1 MRDAPNPPSTVP
13 PGAAST
19 SAAPAAGARE
29 GGGADAAG
37 PLDPAEGAD
46 GLADFRSSATLDAAF
61 EHLLGRQATDGERLH
76 LRRLQEKLGIGSNDA
91 IWLIFVALD
100 YYATLY
106 QQIPQAMRRAV
117 KAVLVEYKEQ
127 ADATLAQAVQALE
140 ERTRQLQD
148 ALQVEAAGAATA
160 SRRELATAIQQ
171 AARRIALKAAFGARW
186 PWWVGGAAS
195 LALVLVL
202 AIGIA
207 LGYGRHAGYAAGYTA
222 GHTVAIQQSLAP
234 APIPHRLPAPT
245 QSRGR

>member
-1 MRDAPNPPSTVP
+1 MRDAPKPPSTVP
-13 PGAAST
+13 PGAAAT
-19 SAAPAAGARE
+19 SAAPAAGARD
-29 GGGADAAG
+29 GGGADAAR
-37 PLDPAEGAD
+37 LDPAEGV
-46 GLADFRSSATLDAAF
+46 GTLADLRSPATLDAAF

-106 QQIPQAMRRAV
+106 QQIPQAMRGAV
-117 KAVLVEYKEQ
+117 KALLVEYQEQ
-127 ADATLAQAVQALE
+127 ADATLAQAVQLLE

-148 ALQVEAAGAATA
+148 ALQIEAAGAATA

-234 APIPHRLPAPT
+234 APIPHRVPAPP
-245 QSRGR
+245 QPRGR

>member
-1 MRDAPNPPSTVP
+1 MRDAPKPPSTVP

-19 SAAPAAGARE
+19 SAAPAAGARDT
-29 GGGADAAG
+29 GGVDAG
-37 PLDPAEGAD
+37 RLDPAEGAD
-46 GLADFRSSATLDAAF
+46 ALADFRSSATLDAAF

-76 LRRLQEKLGIGSNDA
+76 LRRLQDKLGIGSNDA

-106 QQIPQAMRRAV
+106 QQIPQAMRGAV
-117 KAVLVEYKEQ
+117 KAMLVEYKEQ
-127 ADATLAQAVQALE
+127 ADTTLAQAVQALE

-171 AARRIALKAAFGARW
+171 TARRIALKAAFGARW

-234 APIPHRLPAPT
+234 APIPHRVPAPT